1 MDGTPLIEVPLDP
14 PRGQVVSNFS
24 PSETPREAT
33 AVQSPTSRRGLL
45 AVLVA
50 DVAGY
55 TALMERAEEET
66 YRRLKQINKSVVQ
79 AVLTEHDGMLVK
91 HTGDGF
97 IATFM
102 SAVSAAH
109 SALAIQERTAAANV
123 GLPLADAILFRIG
136 LNLADVI
143 IEEHDVFGDG
153 VNVAARLQTYAEPG
167 GIVVSGIFAE
177 TITGHVPATIVSVGD
192 FYPRNLSRP
201 IQAFVVHRY
210 STPPVPTAISWD
222 RRERPSIAVLPF
234 AFDAG
239 ESDNAYFASGLIE
252 GIIHVLS
259 GLDELLVMSQGSTL
273 NYSGQRYDMRVV
285 GGELGVRYVL
295 SGSVRRSGN
304 RLRILTE
311 LCETETGTVASSER
325 YDGELADLFEIQDRI
340 SGHVVAN
347 IAPHIREWELKRARR
362 KPADS
367 LTAYDLLLRG
377 NDLMLRLEENDFN
390 RARGLLQKAVAE
402 DPNYAPAW
410 AYSAYWHILR
420 IGQGW
425 SSDVGADNEAAV
437 RCSQTALERD
447 EGFALALAIRG
458 HLKSFLDHDFTA
470 ASALLDRALASGP
483 NLPLGWSFASATSGY
498 MGDGPVAI
506 LRAERA
512 LRLSPRDPFAFRHE
526 SMLAQ
531 AHYINGNHEQA
542 VEWGERAT
550 RSNSRFSS
558 NLRVLIAALGALGR
572 RERAAEHAKALI
584 AADPGFRILSWARRT
599 PFHGAVLESVVARL
613 REAGLPD

>member
-1 MDGTPLIEVPLDP
+1 MPEFSQSATPKDAPAAL
-14 PRGQVVSNFS
+14 SSS
-24 PSETPREAT
+24 P
-33 AVQSPTSRRGLL
+33 RRGLL

-55 TALMERAEEET
+55 TRLMERAEEET
-66 YRRLKQINKSVVQ
+66 HRRFTQINQKI
-79 AVLTEHDGMLVK
+79 VLATLAQHDGTLIK

-97 IATFM
+97 LATFR
-102 SAVSAAH
+102 SVVSAAKC
-109 SALAIQERTAAANV
+109 ALAIQDRMAAVND
-123 GLPLADAILFRIG
+123 GLPASDAILFRMG

-143 IEEHDVFGDG
+143 IEDHDVFGDG
-153 VNVAARLQTYAEPG
+153 VNVAARLQQYAEPG
-167 GIVVSGIFAE
+167 GVVLSGIVAE
-177 TITGHVPATIVSVGD
+177 AIAGQVPATVVSVGD
-192 FYPRNLSRP
+192 FYPKNLSRP
-201 IQAFVVHRY
+201 IQAFVMHPLGTRPAPA
-210 STPPVPTAISWD
+210 SISSPGQ
-222 RRERPSIAVLPF
+222 ERPSIAVLPF
-234 AFDAG
+234 SFDG
-239 ESDNAYFASGLIE
+239 DSENAYFAGGVIE

-259 GLDELLVMSQGSTL
+259 GLDELLVISQGSTVA
-273 NYSGQRYDMRVV
+273 YAGQRPDVRVV
-285 GGELGVRYVL
+285 GRELGVRYVL

-311 LCETETGTVASSER
+311 LSETETGTVASADR

-340 SGHVVAN
+340 SAQAVGN
-347 IAPHIREWELKRARR
+347 IAPHIREWELQQARR

-377 NDLMLRLEENDFN
+377 NDLMLRLEEKDFS
-390 RARGLLQKAVAE
+390 RARGLLQKAIAE
-402 DPNYAPAW
+402 DPGYAPAW
-410 AYSAYWHILR
+410 AYAAYWHILR

-425 SSDVGADNEAAV
+425 SSDIGSDHAAAV
-437 RCSQTALERD
+437 HCSEAALERD

-458 HLKSFLDHDFTA
+458 HMKSFLDHDFMG

-483 NLPLGWSFASATSGY
+483 NLSLGWSFASATSGY
-498 MGDGPVAI
+498 LGDGPAAV

-550 RSNSRFSS
+550 RSNARFSS
-558 NLRVLIAALGALGR
+558 NLRVLIAALVALG
-572 RERAAEHAKALI
+572 ESGRAAKHAKALI
-584 AADPGFRILSWARRT
+584 MAEPGFRILPWAQRT
-599 PFHGAVLESVVARL
+599 PLHGALLDGLVARL
-613 REAGLPD
+613 RESGLPD

>member
-1 MDGTPLIEVPLDP
+1 M
-14 PRGQVVSNFS
+14 SNFS
-24 PSETPREAT
+24 PPEAPVNAP
-33 AVQSPTSRRGLL
+33 AVRWPTSRRGLL

-50 DVAGY
+50 DVVGY
-55 TALMERAEEET
+55 TGLMERAEEET
-66 YRRLKQINKSVVQ
+66 HRRLMQINRGVVQ
-79 AVLTEHDGMLVK
+79 ATLVQHDGTLVK

-109 SALAIQERTAAANV
+109 CALAIQEGTAAANG
-123 GLPLADAILFRIG
+123 GLPASDAILFRMG

-167 GIVVSGIFAE
+167 GIVVSGIVAE
-177 TITGHVPATIVSVGD
+177 AIAGQVPAMIVSVGD
-192 FYPRNLSRP
+192 FYPKNLSRP
-201 IQAFVVHRY
+201 IQAFVMHRPGM
-210 STPPVPTAISWD
+210 PPAPTATSW
-222 RRERPSIAVLPF
+222 RGGERPSIAVLPF
-234 AFDAG
+234 AFDHG
-239 ESDNAYFASGLIE
+239 DSDNSYFAGGLIE

-259 GLDELLVMSQGSTL
+259 GLDELLVVSQGSTL
-273 NYSGQRYDMRVV
+273 SYSGPRPDVRVV
-285 GGELGVRYVL
+285 GRELGVRYVL
-295 SGSVRRSGN
+295 SGSVRRLGK

-311 LCETETGTVASSER
+311 LSETETGTVTSSDR

-340 SGHVVAN
+340 SAQAVGN

-377 NDLMLRLEENDFN
+377 NDLMLRLEEKNFN

-402 DPNYAPAW
+402 DPSYAPAW
-410 AYSAYWHILR
+410 AYAAYWHTLR
-420 IGQGW
+420 VGQGW
-425 SSDVGADNEAAV
+425 SSDVDSDNEAAV
-437 RCSQTALERD
+437 RCSEAALERD

-458 HLKSFLDHDFTA
+458 HLKSFVDHDFTA
-470 ASALLDRALASGP
+470 ASALLDRALACGP
-483 NLPLGWSFASATSGY
+483 NLSLGWSFASATSGY
-498 MGDGPVAI
+498 MGEGPVAV
-506 LRAERA
+506 LRAEHA
-512 LRLSPRDPFAFRHE
+512 LRLSPRDPFSFRHE

-550 RSNSRFSS
+550 RSNVRFSS
-558 NLRVLIAALGALGR
+558 NLRVLIAALGTLGQS
-572 RERAAEHAKALI
+572 ERAAEYAKALI
-584 AADPGFRILSWARRT
+584 AADPNFGILSWARRT
-599 PFHGAVLESVVARL
+599 PLRGALLDGVVARL